1 VAVAERATL
10 VAAAQVGIERH
21 QVFLLHKAQRTQLLL
36 AAAVRL
42 VYTTALLE
50 LTAQILFLV
59 PLRQQVVVLA
69 EAKTT

>member
-1 VAVAERATL
+1 MAERATL
-10 VAAAQVGIERH
+10 VVAAQVDIERH
-21 QVFLLHKAQRTQLLL
+21 QVFLLRKAQRTQLLL
-36 AAAVRL
+36 VAVVR
-42 VYTTALLE
+42 VVHTTALLE